1 MPLATAAFLA
11 LACGEAGS
19 PSSPGPDTDLPVSIS
34 TIETSLDFD
43 DSPLRGELRI
53 VPRENRDLNFVV
65 DLDDDG
71 EVEES
76 GPLGRGVIVGYE
88 FVEAGPHPIR
98 VTLTDENGILHI
110 ERTVVV
116 NDPGDLVIAARR
128 TPEIDGGF
136 GGITTDP
143 EETAVYVSAPYAG
156 LVLRF
161 DPFRLNQD
169 WRLPLSMGDF
179 PWMSGGLATSADGNT
194 LFVDVGDSLARIDVS
209 GAEPGPASTFSRAD
223 LGNIVERLP
232 NGRLLAGGMDGV
244 LLIDPSTGAILAERD
259 LFDGYDFAG
268 SPDGRFVASIN
279 GLYILLL
286 SADDLSEVWHVESD
300 AVAYGAVAFSHSG
313 ESLLVLLRTRTGEWL
328 LQVFEAETGE
338 LERRYLLGPT
348 GNYLTWDRKTQPATH
363 TADGRFVVFATDV
376 GAFFVDAVTGLPRLR
391 EPGPAPDSVPIG
403 CCNVVA
409 TEAGP
414 LFASGLG
421 YPEAQLARLKVDR

>member
-194 LFVDVGDSLARIDVS
+194 LFVDVGD
-209 GAEPGPASTFSRAD
+209 
-223 LGNIVERLP
+223 
-232 NGRLLAGGMDGV
+232 
-244 LLIDPSTGAILAERD
+244 
-259 LFDGYDFAG
+259 
-268 SPDGRFVASIN
+268 
-279 GLYILLL
+279 
-286 SADDLSEVWHVESD
+286 
-300 AVAYGAVAFSHSG
+300 
-313 ESLLVLLRTRTGEWL
+313 
-328 LQVFEAETGE
+328 
-338 LERRYLLGPT
+338 
-348 GNYLTWDRKTQPATH
+348 
-363 TADGRFVVFATDV
+363 
-376 GAFFVDAVTGLPRLR
+376 
-391 EPGPAPDSVPIG
+391 
-403 CCNVVA
+403 
-409 TEAGP
+409 
-414 LFASGLG
+414 
-421 YPEAQLARLKVDR
+421 